1 MNVASKYHGRK
12 NERGYALLMVVFIA
26 TLMLIAAMTAAPL
39 IKTEVTRQREKEMIW
54 RGNQYVRG
62 IKMYYRKKGKFP
74 TSIDDL
80 VKPQLA
86 NVHFMRQAYKDP
98 MNKVDGTWRLIYVGP
113 SGQLIGSLKPHP
125 TALNLQ
131 TGIPGTSGIGTPAA
145 NLPGTGINSLNG
157 PSGFGGTGNT
167 GAQGTGAQQGT
178 TGAGQTTRTGVSTDT
193 DANGNVP
200 PPSAE
205 PSTSTII
212 GGNIIG
218 VGSKAR
224 GRSVIYYDKASDYH
238 LFEFI
243 WDPTKDTIAVGQ
255 QQNIPGGIPG
265 TTQPGTQPGTQ
276 QNPFGNPGTGVPMN
290 PNPPANPNPPQ
301 NPPPQ
306 NNPPQN

>member
-1 MNVASKYHGRK
+1 MNVQRKYHGRR
-12 NERGYALLMVVFIA
+12 NEGGYALLMVVFIA

-39 IKTEVTRQREKEMIW
+39 IKTEVRRQREKEMIW

-62 IKMYYRKKGKFP
+62 IKMYYRKNGKFP

-80 VKPQLA
+80 VKPQLG
-86 NVHFMRQAYKDP
+86 NIHFMRQAYKDP

-113 SGQLIGSLKPHP
+113 SGQLIGSLKPQP
-125 TALNLQ
+125 TPLNLP

-145 NLPGTGINSLNG
+145 NLPGAGINTTNN
-157 PSGFGGTGNT
+157 PSGFGGTGGS
-167 GAQGTGAQQGT
+167 GAQGPGGQQGT
-178 TGAGQTTRTGVSTDT
+178 TGAGQTTGTGVSTDT

-205 PSTSTII
+205 PSAII

-255 QQNIPGGIPG
+255 PQNIPGATQPGGI
-265 TTQPGTQPGTQ
+265 PGTQPGTQ
-276 QNPFGNPGTGVPMN
+276 QNPFGNPGTGGTT
-290 PNPPANPNPPQ
+290 NPPT